1 MALLYRQLG
10 DDTQA
15 LVYLKQASE
24 FMTRIADNTG
34 AAKIHNLIGE
44 IQEKLKQPD
53 QALSS
58 YQKAIELAK
67 LANDQTN
74 LTTALNNLATLY
86 YAQGEY
92 SQALQTWKE
101 ALAILEKTGNQ
112 KAAQETKIRI
122 EELEKKQGG

>member
-53 QALSS
+53 QALIS

-67 LANDQTN
+67 LANDQNN
-74 LTTALNNLATLY
+74 LTAALNNLATLY

-112 KAAQETKIRI
+112 KAAQETQLRI
-122 EELEKKQGG
+122 NELEKKQGG